1 MSFLQ
6 KCPRRKKLFRSLQT
20 AVVTSALQNFVSKE
34 EKPKSGAPAAK
45 PVRYQPSFKLQMV
58 HMLKWVARNHVWISV
73 DRFSYVPSPYHISR
87 YIEACFKFSEPKLMP
102 KRSQYT
108 HYNKPK
114 VEISFNISSFES
126 EASGYPVWNITKF
139 IYIQKILC
147 RCLFFID
154 FSAVYTDLKNL
165 SLGCWRPKL

>member
-1 MSFLQ
+1 MIILYAEVYRAINKRKQWDFS
-6 KCPRRKKLFRSLQT
+6 KCNPDEKTLFRSLQT

-34 EKPKSGAPAAK
+34 EKPKGGAPAAK

-58 HMLKWVARNHVWISV
+58 HMLKQVVRNHKIFESAWTV
-73 DRFSYVPSPYHISR
+73 YHMYHHHIIISR

-102 KRSQYT
+102 KRSQYS

-126 EASGYPVWNITKF
+126 EASGYPVWNIKKF
-139 IYIQKILC
+139 IYIKKSC
-147 RCLFFID
+147 VD
-154 FSAVYTDLKNL
+154 VYFL
-165 SLGCWRPKL
+165 